1 MWEESAEREYTVP
14 VSSKVPE
21 GHPVQSQITLTL
33 NASCLRHAPKRG
45 GEPVALMDIPEFVSQ
60 EFGLR
65 GIQLP
70 VDLIRGRTLR
80 QMEELRHNADKAG
93 CPLLVLSQD
102 EPIDLGAGSDGTE
115 GVARIAALGSAA
127 RHLGCGHVAIRTT
140 TSPDRTDAVIANA
153 KRAIDLLRKS
163 DVGLLMRSGGETM
176 PDPTGLADIIRRI
189 GGFHIGAMPSFQDA
203 HASGDLG
210 GAIRLL
216 APYSHLVEA
225 TIIGFGKAGHDKWD
239 LGEAVE
245 ALRGVGYMSLL
256 SIDWRGTKGDWVAT
270 VHKAKSEL
278 LAAIGREEQVA

>member
-1 MWEESAEREYTVP
+1 M
-14 VSSKVPE
+14 
-21 GHPVQSQITLTL
+21 QSQITLTL
-33 NASCLRHAPKRG
+33 NATCLLQPPRRG
-45 GEPVALMDIPEFVSQ
+45 GAPVALMDIPEFVTQ

-70 VDLIRGRTLR
+70 VELIRGRTLR
-80 QMEELRHNADKAG
+80 EMEDLRHNADKAG

-102 EPIDLGAGSDGTE
+102 DPIDLGAGTDCAE
-115 GVARIAALGSAA
+115 GVARIGALGSAA
-127 RHLGCGHVAIRTT
+127 RHLGCSHVAIRTAAT
-140 TSPDRTDAVIANA
+140 PARMDAVIASA

-163 DVGLLMRSGGETM
+163 DVGLLMRSGRDTM
-176 PDPTGLADIIRRI
+176 PDPTGLADVIRRI

-216 APYSHLVEA
+216 APYSHMVEA
-225 TIIGFGKAGHDKWD
+225 TIIGFGKSGHDKWD

-256 SIDWRGTKGDWVAT
+256 SIDWRGTKGDWVAA

>member
-1 MWEESAEREYTVP
+1 M
-14 VSSKVPE
+14 
-21 GHPVQSQITLTL
+21 QSQITLTL
-33 NASCLRHAPKRG
+33 NASCLLQPPKRG
-45 GEPVALMDIPEFVSQ
+45 GATVPLMDIPEFVSQ

-65 GIQLP
+65 GLQLP

-80 QMEELRHNADKAG
+80 DMEELRHQADKAG

-102 EPIDLGAGSDGTE
+102 EPVDLGATTDGSD

-127 RHLGCGHVAIRTT
+127 RHLGCGHVAIRTSV
-140 TSPDRTDAVIANA
+140 SPERAESVISSA
-153 KRAIDLLRKS
+153 KRAIDVLRKN
-163 DVGLLMRSGGETM
+163 DVGLLMRSGQETL
-176 PDPTGLADIIRRI
+176 PDPTRLADVIRRI

-210 GAIRLL
+210 GTIRLL

-225 TIIGFGKAGHDKWD
+225 TIIGFGKSGHDKWD
-239 LGEAVE
+239 LAEAVE

-256 SIDWRGTKGDWVAT
+256 SIDWRGKKGDWVAM
-270 VHKAKSEL
+270 VHKAKAEL

>member
-1 MWEESAEREYTVP
+1 M
-14 VSSKVPE
+14 
-21 GHPVQSQITLTL
+21 QSQITLTL
-33 NASCLRHAPKRG
+33 NVSCLRQPPKRG
-45 GEPVALMDIPEFVSQ
+45 GAPVALMDIPEYVSH

-65 GIQLP
+65 GIQVP

-80 QMEELRHNADKAG
+80 EMEDLRHNADKAG

-102 EPIDLGAGSDGTE
+102 EPVDLGAGTDGSA

-127 RHLGCGHVAIRTT
+127 RHLGCSHVAIRTA
-140 TSPDRTDAVIANA
+140 TSTERIDAVIASA
-153 KRAIDLLRKS
+153 KRAIDLLRKN
-163 DVGLLMRSGGETM
+163 DVGLLLRSGPETS
-176 PDPTGLADIIRRI
+176 PEPSGLGDIIRRI

-216 APYSHLVEA
+216 APYSHMVEA
-225 TIIGFGKAGHDKWD
+225 TIIGFGKSGHDKWD

-256 SIDWRGTKGDWVAT
+256 SIDWRGTKGDWVAM
-270 VHKAKSEL
+270 VHRAKSEL

>member
-1 MWEESAEREYTVP
+1 M
-14 VSSKVPE
+14 
-21 GHPVQSQITLTL
+21 QSQITLTL
-33 NASCLRHAPKRG
+33 NASCLRQAPKRG
-45 GEPVALMDIPEFVSQ
+45 GAPVPLMDIPEFVSQ

-80 QMEELRHNADKAG
+80 EMEDLRHNADKAG

-102 EPIDLGAGSDGTE
+102 EPIDLGASTDGTD
-115 GVARIAALGSAA
+115 GIARIAALGSAA
-127 RHLGCGHVAIRTT
+127 RHLGCGHVAIRTSAT
-140 TSPDRTDAVIANA
+140 PERLDAVIASA
-153 KRAIDLLRKS
+153 KRAIDMLRKN
-163 DVGLLMRSGGETM
+163 DVGLLLRSGHETM
-176 PDPTGLADIIRRI
+176 PDPSGLADIIRRI
-189 GGFHIGAMPSFQDA
+189 GGFHIGAMPSFADS
-203 HASGDLG
+203 HGSGDMA

-225 TIIGFGKAGHDKWD
+225 TVIGFGKSGHDKWD
-239 LGEAVE
+239 LSEAVE

-256 SIDWRGTKGDWVAT
+256 SIDWRGTKGDWVAM

>member
-1 MWEESAEREYTVP
+1 M
-14 VSSKVPE
+14 
-21 GHPVQSQITLTL
+21 QSQITLTL
-33 NASCLRHAPKRG
+33 NASCLRQAPKRG
-45 GEPVALMDIPEFVSQ
+45 GKPIALMDMPEYVAQ

-70 VDLIRGRTLR
+70 VDLVRGRTLR
-80 QMEELRHNADKAG
+80 EMEDLRHNADKAG

-102 EPIDLGAGSDGTE
+102 EAVDLGAGTDGGE

-127 RHLGCGHVAIRTT
+127 RALGCGHVAIRTAT
-140 TSPDRTDAVIANA
+140 TAERIDAVIASA
-153 KRAIDLLRKS
+153 KRAIEMLRKN
-163 DVGLLMRSGGETM
+163 DVGLLLRSGPESA
-176 PDPTGLADIIRRI
+176 PDPAGLADIIRRI
-189 GGFHIGAMPSFQDA
+189 GGFHIGAMPSFRDA

-225 TIIGFGKAGHDKWD
+225 TVIGFGKSGHDKWD
-239 LGEAVE
+239 LSEAVE

-256 SIDWRGTKGDWVAT
+256 SIDWRGTKGDWLAM

>member
-1 MWEESAEREYTVP
+1 M
-14 VSSKVPE
+14 
-21 GHPVQSQITLTL
+21 QSQITLTL
-33 NASCLRHAPKRG
+33 NASCLTQPPKRG
-45 GEPVALMDIPEFVSQ
+45 GEPIPLMDIPEFVAQ

-70 VDLIRGRTLR
+70 VELIRGRTLR
-80 QMEELRHNADKAG
+80 QMEDLRHNADKAG

-102 EPIDLGAGSDGTE
+102 DPVDLGVGGDGRD

-127 RHLGCGHVAIRTT
+127 RHLGCGHVAVRIAAPPERI
-140 TSPDRTDAVIANA
+140 DAVIVNA
-153 KRAIDLLRKS
+153 KRAIDMLRKN
-163 DVGLLMRSGGETM
+163 DVGLLVRSGKDTM
-176 PDPTGLADIIRRI
+176 PDPTSLADIIRRI
-189 GGFHIGAMPSFQDA
+189 GGFHIGAMPSFADS

-225 TIIGFGKAGHDKWD
+225 TIVGFGKSGHDKWD

-256 SIDWRGTKGDWVAT
+256 SIDWRGTKADWVAV

>member
-1 MWEESAEREYTVP
+1 M
-14 VSSKVPE
+14 
-21 GHPVQSQITLTL
+21 QSQITLTL
-33 NASCLRHAPKRG
+33 NARCLQQPPKRG
-45 GEPVALMDIPEFVSQ
+45 GTPVALMDIPDFVAQ

-70 VDLIRGRTLR
+70 VELIRGRTLR
-80 QMEELRHNADKAG
+80 EMEHLRHHADKAG

-102 EPIDLGAGSDGTE
+102 DPIDLGAGTDGLE

-127 RHLGCGHVAIRTT
+127 RHLGCGHVAVRTAA
-140 TSPDRTDAVIANA
+140 PADRVDAVISSA
-153 KRAIDLLRKS
+153 KRAIDMLRKS
-163 DVGLLMRSGGETM
+163 DVGLLMRSGRDTM
-176 PDPTGLADIIRRI
+176 PDPASLADIIRRI
-189 GGFHIGAMPSFQDA
+189 GGFHIGAMPSFADS

-225 TIIGFGKAGHDKWD
+225 TIVGFGKAGHDKWD
-239 LGEAVE
+239 LGDAVE

-256 SIDWRGTKGDWVAT
+256 SIDWRGTKGDWVAN
-270 VHKAKSEL
+270 VHRAKSEL